1 MEKIKEWVKSHR
13 VFSVV
18 VVVIVVIVTSRYVFG
33 W

>member
-13 VFSVV
+13 VFSVA